1 MVYCNMKYVIE
12 IVHKMMKLHVASFKK
27 FTIIFFHEN
36 ISSPSLLNWSGIGLP
51 VSLHQ
56 MNSYNIYYTAIAIAF
71 NWIKDKYMSSI

>member
-1 MVYCNMKYVIE
+1 MVYCNMKYVNE
-12 IVHKMMKLHVASFKK
+12 ITHKWWNFIFSPTKCSIKNVHQ
-27 FTIIFFHEN
+27 N